1 MPDEQFEIEIL
12 RYRPETDS
20 EPVMQSYSIPYSRE
34 FSVVDA
40 LNYIKDNLDGTLSYR
55 WSCQMAVCG
64 SCGMMVNG
72 EPKLSCKTFLR
83 DYKKRKIT
91 VEPLANF
98 PIERDLIISMDGFM
112 EKLENIKP
120 YVIPAEE
127 KPLSDGEHIQSPDEL
142 MKFKQ
147 YSMCINCLLC
157 YAACPEFALEP
168 DFLGPAALSLALR
181 YNLDSRDN
189 GQDQR
194 TRIVNTENGV
204 WPCMF
209 VGSCSEVCPKHVNPA
224 SAVQQT
230 KITSVIDWYKAVL
243 MPRGS
248 QEGGDE

>member
-1 MPDEQFEIEIL
+1 MPEEKFEIDVL
-12 RYRPETDS
+12 RYRPESDS
-20 EPVMQSYSIPYSRE
+20 EPQIQSYTVPYKGDW
-34 FSVVDA
+34 SVIDA
-40 LNYIKDNLDGTLSYR
+40 LNYIKDNLDGTLSFR

-83 DYKKRKIT
+83 EYRGNKIT
-91 VEPLANF
+91 VEPLAHF
-98 PIERDLIISMDGFM
+98 PIERDLIINIDGFI
-112 EKLENIKP
+112 EKLEKIKP
-120 YVIPAEE
+120 YVIPADE
-127 KPLSDGEHIQSPDEL
+127 KPLTEGEYIQTPAEL

-157 YAACPEFALEP
+157 YAACPEFGLEP

-194 TRIVNTENGV
+194 VRIANTDNGV

-230 KITSVIDWYKAVL
+230 KISSTMEWYKNVL
-243 MPRGS
+243 TSRGD
-248 QEGGDE
+248 QQGGGE